1 MSAGGEASMFDD
13 DTYESESSQ
22 NTVFDDTPKSS
33 KVGTEKNRQK
43 QTPKKLPKK
52 PIQQV
57 DKKIF
62 KTKKGE
68 REKNLKTIVKKKST
82 SQESQPQKSN
92 SKKKNLNSK
101 QTAVK
106 AFTQDILKA
115 LFEFNQGK
123 W

>member
-1 MSAGGEASMFDD
+1 MPAGGEASMFDD

-22 NTVFDDTPKSS
+22 NTVFNDTPKSS
-33 KVGTEKNRQK
+33 KASTEKNRQK
-43 QTPKKLPKK
+43 QTSKKLAKK

-68 REKNLKTIVKKKST
+68 REKKFKTIVKKKSST
-82 SQESQPQKSN
+82 PQESQPQK

-106 AFTQDILKA
+106 AFTQDVLED
-115 LFEFNQGK
+115 LFVFNQGK